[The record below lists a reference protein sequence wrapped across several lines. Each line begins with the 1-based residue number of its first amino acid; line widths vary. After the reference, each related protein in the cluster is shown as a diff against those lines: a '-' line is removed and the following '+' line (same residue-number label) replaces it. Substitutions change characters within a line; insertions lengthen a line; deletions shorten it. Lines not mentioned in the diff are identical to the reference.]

1 MTYYSRM
8 KAEDVRSSLQ
18 QLADPLRAKNST
30 WFFKTGPGQYGEGD
44 QFIGVTVPDQRK
56 VAAAYG
62 ELPLPAVLELLQSP
76 IHEHR
81 LTALFILVHQY
92 RTGDRDIKKQLASFY
107 HKHRAYVNNWDLV
120 DSSAPY
126 ILGDYLKTHSPNVL
140 FRLAAAKSI
149 WDRRIAIISTFAF
162 IRDGQFDLTL
172 KIAEM
177 LLNDKEDLIHK
188 ATGWALREVGKKDH
202 QALLNFLDQHAGSM
216 PRTALRYAI
225 ERLSPEER
233 RLYLSR

>member
-8 KAEDVRSSLQ
+8 NAEDVRAALQ
-18 QLADPLRAKNST
+18 QAADPLRAKNSA

-62 ELPLPAVLELLQSP
+62 ELPLPEVLELLRSA

-92 RTGDRDIKKQLASFY
+92 RKGDQDTKKQLASFY

-140 FRLAAAKSI
+140 FRLAASKSI
-149 WDRRIAIISTFAF
+149 WDRRIAILSTFAF
-162 IRDGQFDLTL
+162 IKDGQFDLTL
-172 KIAEM
+172 RIAEL

-202 QALLNFLDQHAGSM
+202 QALLNLLDQHAGSM

-233 RLYLSR
+233 RLYMSR

>member
-1 MTYYSRM
+1 MT
-8 KAEDVRSSLQ
+8 
-18 QLADPLRAKNST
+18 QLTAALCKRALAQFGSPERAVGVAR
-30 WFFKTGPGQYGEGD
+30 FFKTGKGEYGEGD
-44 QFIGVTVPDQRK
+44 VFIGCTVPECRL
-56 VAAAYG
+56 VAKEFRA
-62 ELPLPAVLELLQSP
+62 LPLGEVEKLMMSRVHEERAV
-76 IHEHR
+76 
-81 LTALFILVHQY
+81 ALFILVAQFERVPDKKIFQLY
-92 RTGDRDIKKQLASFY
+92 RKRM
-107 HKHRAYVNNWDLV
+107 AYVNNWDLV

-202 QALLNFLDQHAGSM
+202 QALLNFLDHHAGSM